1 MTILE
6 REDVSTTENTPL
18 LATPDAEIDSKQDG
32 RMTVVRTLSISIL
45 MGILIFIQATNISM
59 ITTTQSDIAADLDA
73 FSEVTWFTSSFLI
86 AMSSITP
93 LGGRLSQ
100 IFSPRNYILGSSIV
114 MAIGL
119 LITSLAKTLW
129 VFLLGR
135 VITGGGGAGIMAT
148 SIILVLE
155 LSSKKRRGLF
165 IGMVN
170 AGFTTGVASGAVLAG
185 AVTPHFGWRCIYWIQ
200 APVCL
205 VTGVLLFLAIPPR
218 DSADSSGGSLLK
230 SLARVDYLGILT
242 FTGSLVLLLFSLS
255 STDIPITPLVLGA
268 LLFVSFLFVESKYSS
283 EPIIPVTVL
292 KTRSVLLT
300 CFAGSGVMVAR
311 WAVLFYTPVYAI
323 AVRGWSPASA
333 GLILV
338 PTNAGFGLG
347 GLLVGWIH
355 IRKAGSYYISCLII
369 YLLFTLALF
378 ALTPLSTSTSN
389 AAMYVAATFF
399 NGACTGALL
408 NYTLS
413 HVLHLTT
420 PDVHYIVTSLVA
432 LFRGLAGSV
441 GSAVG
446 GGLFTRVLKK
456 SLETGFA
463 KNGIYR
469 PDLVRQ
475 LVGGPAFVRALN
487 GLEKQVAIHSYEE
500 ALKTLFLAG
509 SALAFAMTVLQAG
522 TGWNAPD
529 SHLEE
534 ASGRSDDVLV
544 QESVE
549 A

>member
-1 MTILE
+1 MAIAD
-6 REDVSTTENTPL
+6 RNDASATENTPL
-18 LATPDAEIDSKQDG
+18 LATPDADVDNKPEG
-32 RMTVVRTLSISIL
+32 RMSVGRTVLITVL
-45 MGILIFIQATNISM
+45 MGILIFIQSTNISM

-73 FSEVTWFTSSFLI
+73 FSEATWFTSSFLI
-86 AMSSITP
+86 AMSCVTP

-100 IFSPRNYILGSSIV
+100 IFSPRNYILGSSLV
-114 MAIGL
+114 MAAGL

-135 VITGGGGAGIMAT
+135 VVTGSGAAGIMAT

-165 IGMVN
+165 IGIVN

-185 AVTPHFGWRCIYWIQ
+185 AVTPVFGWRCIYWIQ
-200 APVCL
+200 APVAL
-205 VTGVLLFLAIPPR
+205 VTGPLLFLAIPNR
-218 DSADSSGGSLLK
+218 ESANASNKSLVQR
-230 SLARVDYLGILT
+230 LARVDYLGILT

-255 STDIPITPLVLGA
+255 STDVPITPIILGC
-268 LLFVSFLFVESKYSS
+268 LLFVSFLFVESKYSP

-300 CFAGSGVMVAR
+300 CFAGSGLMVAR

-355 IRKAGSYYISCLII
+355 IRKAGSYYISCLTI
-369 YLLFTLALF
+369 YLLFTLALL
-378 ALTPLSTSTSN
+378 ALAPLSTSTSN
-389 AAMYVAATFF
+389 AAVYVGATFF

-446 GGLFTRVLKK
+446 GGLFTRVLKR

-463 KNGIYR
+463 SHGIYQ
-469 PDLVRQ
+469 PDLVRR
-475 LVGGPAFVRALN
+475 LLGGPALVGSLN
-487 GLEKQVAIHSYEE
+487 GAEKEVAVHSYEE

-509 SALAFAMTVLQAG
+509 SALAFVMTALQAG
-522 TGWNAPD
+522 TGWNPPD
-529 SHLEE
+529 NGLEE
-534 ASGRSDDVLV
+534 ASAGSHGDCSREPDD
-544 QESVE
+544 